1 MKNKKEKYWD
11 DHFKTVPASSVLPLR
26 VDASADTYCDILDM
40 QVRALNKLDPQ
51 LYNQYRKGQL
61 MKGPV
66 DISDEQY
73 TEILRTIIK
82 CIFQCIRENI
92 NENIQVL
99 EDRQDE
105 LIKVSSAEGVFLSGI
120 EVLKTM
126 KIKLDV
132 NSVFAIIYGYI
143 GQSFGTIAKNY
154 EDTRRIKH

>member
-1 MKNKKEKYWD
+1 MNNKKEKYWD
-11 DHFKTVPASSVLPLR
+11 DHFKSVPSSCAPPLR
-26 VDASADTYCDILDM
+26 VDASADTYGDILDM
-40 QVRALNKLDPQ
+40 QVRAINKLDPQ
-51 LYNQYRKGQL
+51 LYNQYKKGQL
-61 MKGPV
+61 MKGAV
-66 DISDEQY
+66 NISDEQY
-73 TEILRTIIK
+73 TDILRTIIK
-82 CIFQCIRENI
+82 CIFQCMREHI
-92 NENIQVL
+92 NEHVQVL
-99 EDRQDE
+99 EDRQEE

>member
-1 MKNKKEKYWD
+1 MKNNKEKYWD
-11 DHFKTVPASSVLPLR
+11 DHFKTVPSSIAPPLKPA
-26 VDASADTYCDILDM
+26 VSADSYCDILDM

-61 MKGPV
+61 MKNTGN
-66 DISDEQY
+66 ISDEQY

-82 CIFQCIRENI
+82 CIFQCIREHI
-92 NENIQVL
+92 NEHVQVL
-99 EDRQDE
+99 EERQEE
-105 LIKVSSAEGVFLSGI
+105 LLKVSSAESVFLSGI